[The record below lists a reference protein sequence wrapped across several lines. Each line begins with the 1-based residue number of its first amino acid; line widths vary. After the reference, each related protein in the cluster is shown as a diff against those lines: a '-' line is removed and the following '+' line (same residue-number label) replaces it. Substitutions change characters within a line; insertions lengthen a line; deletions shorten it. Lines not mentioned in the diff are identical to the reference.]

1 MLALAAYLLGIGA
14 PETYPRA
21 VMRARAKRLGQTPN
35 IKPAQS
41 GATIPEMFQVTVVEP
56 VKMFFTDPIVTI
68 ATIYL
73 GFNFAV
79 VFQWFI
85 SVPVVLH
92 LVYNFSVQQAGL
104 AFIAAIVGALLAALM
119 SIMIDRIVS
128 PKQYRKTNNGQ
139 VRFEYRLWP
148 AMIGGFLVMTSLFW
162 IGWTAS
168 PKVSW
173 QSPVIGTMLFVWGN
187 LSIIVSHPLTL
198 LSKCALLRVPHRLAP
213 SHICSM
219 LTQHV
224 GHFQHLP
231 LPPASDC
238 SWLASCL

>member
-1 MLALAAYLLGIGA
+1 MLALAAYLFGIGA

-21 VMRARAKRLGQTPN
+21 IMRARAKRLGQTPN

-41 GATIPEMFQVTVVEP
+41 GATISEMIQVTVIDP
-56 VKMFFTDPIVTI
+56 VKMFFTEPIVMLSTI
-68 ATIYL
+68 LL

-92 LVYNFSVQQAGL
+92 LVYGFSVQQAGL

-128 PKQYRKTNNGQ
+128 PRQYQNSNNGPI
-139 VRFEYRLWP
+139 RFEYRLWP
-148 AMIGGFLVMTSLFW
+148 AMIGVFFVMASLFW

-168 PKVSW
+168 PTISW

-187 LSIIVSHPLTL
+187 LSIVVSHSHRAT
-198 LSKCALLRVPHRLAP
+198 SHALY
-213 SHICSM
+213 
-219 LTQHV
+219 
-224 GHFQHLP
+224 
-231 LPPASDC
+231 
-238 SWLASCL
+238 